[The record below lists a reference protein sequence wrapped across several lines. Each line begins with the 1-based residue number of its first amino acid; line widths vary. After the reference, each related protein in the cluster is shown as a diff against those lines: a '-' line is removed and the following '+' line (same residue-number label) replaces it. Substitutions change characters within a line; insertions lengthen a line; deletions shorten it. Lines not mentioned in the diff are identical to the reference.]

1 MRGRFLLLSSLV
13 AAVAFTAPGEDAPRD
28 PKFATIAGACT
39 PSENP
44 SVQPAQVLMTRS
56 DNVEWREP
64 SGRAAS
70 WAITPKD
77 PQRWPFAGSIGGNQQ
92 SPANSGAPTEGA
104 ALGVYSYNVTITCAD
119 GSTQVIDP
127 DIIIGEN

>member
-1 MRGRFLLLSSLV
+1 MRVRFLLLPTLV
-13 AAVAFTAPGEDAPRD
+13 VAVAFTGPGPDAPRD

-39 PSENP
+39 PAENP
-44 SVQPAQVLMTRS
+44 SVQPAQVLMTRA

-64 SGRAAS
+64 SGRATS
-70 WAITPKD
+70 WVITPKD
-77 PQRWPFAGSIGGNQQ
+77 AERWPFPSSIGGTPQG
-92 SPANSGAPTEGA
+92 PANSGAPAAGA
-104 ALGVYSYNVTITCAD
+104 AAGVYSYNVTITCGD